1 MNKQN
6 NRHITEHIIQL
17 LHLLRTNHIELNQIF
32 TDSGK
37 TDFLSSEEIHELRTV
52 CGFLDE
58 IPCGILIYQADNTHQ
73 TLYTNSALLRI
84 FHCKSTID
92 FQEFTGNSFQ
102 GMVHPDDLNTVENK
116 IHAQL
121 STEHEHSDCVV
132 YRICCRDDS
141 VRWVENYSY
150 FIHCKSVGNFVCSF
164 ISDIT
169 DWQKQQQQQL
179 NQALDKANTAVVAKN
194 AFLTNISHDI
204 RTPLNAILGF
214 TSLAKNSL
222 DDTVNLMD
230 YLNRVETA
238 SKKLLDMLS
247 QVLEVTALSASD
259 ELTNV
264 ECDLRTLSQEVYD
277 FLRPHA
283 QEKNITYTLDC
294 SGIKHSG
301 INADQEKLRQIMLNL
316 INNAITY
323 TQSGGSVSITITEG
337 DELPGQEA
345 AYYINVKD
353 TGIGIGEQ
361 FINHIF
367 EPFSREK
374 NSTLS
379 GVHNIGLGLT
389 IVKSIVDKMGGTI
402 DAKSVVDEGSTF
414 TVSLHLH
421 TQSLPDEDTKNTET
435 VQPPKQKILLVED
448 NEINREIETEL
459 LERMN
464 FVIVPVEDGC
474 TALKK
479 MEQASP
485 GDYDLVLLDLQ
496 MPIMDGWQTASAIRK
511 LPDPDLANIPI
522 IALSASIFLKDY
534 QRSEECGINAH
545 LAKPMNLPVLVDTI
559 EKLTK
564 KPDKMS

>member
-1 MNKQN
+1 MNKQTS
-6 NRHITEHIIQL
+6 HPITEHIIQL
-17 LHLLRTNHIELNQIF
+17 LHLLQTNHIELNQIL
-32 TDSGK
+32 TDSRQ
-37 TDFLSSEEIHELRTV
+37 TSLLSPEETRELRAV

-58 IPCGILIYQADNTHQ
+58 VSCGILIYQADDSHQ
-73 TLYTNSALLRI
+73 TLYANSGLIRI
-84 FHCKSTID
+84 FQCKSTIE

-102 GMVHPDDLNTVENK
+102 GMVHPDDLNTVDK
-116 IHAQL
+116 RIHVQA
-121 STEHEHSDCVV
+121 STEHDHSGCVV
-132 YRICCRDDS
+132 YRICCRDNS
-141 VRWVENYSY
+141 IRWVENYSHM
-150 FIHCKSVGNFVCSF
+150 IHCKNIGYFVCSF

-179 NQALDKANTAVVAKN
+179 NQALDKANMAAVAKN

-222 DDTVNLMD
+222 DDTENLTD

-264 ECDLRTLSQEVYD
+264 DCDLRTLSQEVYD

-294 SGIKHSG
+294 TGIKHSG

-323 TQSGGSVSITITEG
+323 TQSGGSVFITITEG

-345 AYYINVKD
+345 AYYITVKD

-379 GVHNIGLGLT
+379 GIHNIGLGLT

-435 VQPPKQKILLVED
+435 VQPPKQRILLVED

-464 FVIVPVEDGC
+464 FIIDPVEDGY
-474 TALKK
+474 TALNK
-479 MEQASP
+479 MKQASP

-511 LPDPDLANIPI
+511 LPDPELANIPI

-534 QRSEECGINAH
+534 QRSEACGINAH

-564 KPDKMS
+564 